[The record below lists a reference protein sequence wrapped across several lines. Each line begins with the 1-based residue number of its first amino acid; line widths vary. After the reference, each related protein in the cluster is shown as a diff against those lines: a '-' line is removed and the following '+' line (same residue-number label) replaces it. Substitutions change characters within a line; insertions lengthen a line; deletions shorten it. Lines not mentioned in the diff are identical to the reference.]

1 MCRYE
6 TWSRL
11 SLGLPAE
18 MAVAHA
24 ALRAIYKDGP
34 QPDPSTLE
42 QKREEKA
49 RSEVNFKGPAKAK
62 L

>member
-1 MCRYE
+1 
-6 TWSRL
+6 
-11 SLGLPAE
+11 